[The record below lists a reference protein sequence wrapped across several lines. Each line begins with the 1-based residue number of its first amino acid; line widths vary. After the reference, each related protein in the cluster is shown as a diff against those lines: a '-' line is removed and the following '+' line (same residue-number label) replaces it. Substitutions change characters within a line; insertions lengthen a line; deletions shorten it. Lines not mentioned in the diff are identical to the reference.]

1 VGASIALLVLAA
13 VLWLTAFLLD
23 EMDRSRI
30 AAVLA
35 VAGAAVFAAMLATLP
50 DTRVRPDPPGPQPS
64 ASPTPT
70 LAPTPTS
77 VPSYDAATCADL
89 AWLNGHWQCI
99 PFEEQG

>member
-1 VGASIALLVLAA
+1 MGVSIALLVLAA
-13 VLWLTAFLLD
+13 VLWLTAFLFD
-23 EMDRSRI
+23 EMDRSRA

-50 DTRVRPDPPGPQPS
+50 DTGVRPDTEVPGPLTSTTPQTE
-64 ASPTPT
+64 PTPT
-70 LAPTPTS
+70 P